1 MDLDFIAGLI
11 DSDGSLLLSLE
22 RSKKSKTGYRRKL
35 ILDITNKD
43 KTVLL
48 LIKETLGF
56 GMVVS
61 VSNTLYAYRTNTYK
75 NAEKIIS
82 LFENRVYGSAKVEM
96 PLWKNAWI
104 LVKTKEIDSLQS
116 FTYFVHLM
124 YGINEKGRL
133 RKHPIDYWL
142 KVFKGQYLPNYVE
155 KIKDQYKNISLR
167 NITGAYISGYCQ
179 GDGSFNLS
187 NKKRFIATFTL
198 TDAYKPILVLIQN
211 FLIPKKKNNNCIFEI
226 DPKTSENNKMCFRF
240 QITRF
245 NLCRVYII
253 YHFDKFP
260 VYGIQLKR
268 YTLWRQAVLLQDK
281 KSQYSLYSLSE
292 YKNQIS
298 EICTKLKN
306 LKEK

>member
-1 MDLDFIAGLI
+1 MNLDFIAGLI

-22 RSKKSKTGYRRKL
+22 RSKQSKTGYRRKL

-56 GMVVS
+56 GMIVS
-61 VSNTLYAYRTNTYK
+61 VKDTLYAYRTNSYK
-75 NAEKIIS
+75 DAEKIIS
-82 LFENRVYGSAKVEM
+82 LFENRVHGSAKVEM
-96 PLWKNAWI
+96 GLWKEALL
-104 LVKTKEIDSLQS
+104 LVISKEMDSLQS
-116 FTYFVHLM
+116 FTCFVHLM
-124 YGINEKGRL
+124 YGINQKGKL
-133 RKHPIDYWL
+133 RKYSIDYWL
-142 KVFKGQYLPNYVE
+142 TIFKGQYMPNYVE
-155 KIKDQYKNISLR
+155 KIKDQYKNLSLK

-187 NKKRFIATFTL
+187 NKKRFIANFTL

-211 FLIPKKKNNNCIFEI
+211 YLIPKKNCIFEI
-226 DPKTSENNKMCFRF
+226 DPKTSENNKMCYRF

-253 YHFDKFP
+253 PHFDKFP
-260 VYGIQLKR
+260 LYGIQLKR
-268 YTLWRQAVLLQDK
+268 YMLWRQAVLLQNK
-281 KSQYSLYSLSE
+281 KSTFYLLE
-292 YKNQIS
+292 YKNQIA
-298 EICTKLKN
+298 EICTQLKN

>member
-1 MDLDFIAGLI
+1 MNLDFIAGLI

-22 RSKKSKTGYRRKL
+22 RSKLSKTGYRRKL

-43 KTVLL
+43 KTILL

-61 VSNTLYAYRTNTYK
+61 VSDTLYAFRTNTYK
-75 NAEKIIS
+75 DAEKIIS

-96 PLWKNAWI
+96 PLWKNALL
-104 LVKTKEIDSLQS
+104 LVKTKEINSLQS
-116 FTYFVHLM
+116 FTCFVHLM

-133 RKHPIDYWL
+133 RKYSIDYWL
-142 KVFKGQYLPNYVE
+142 KVFKGQYLPDYVE
-155 KIKDQYKNISLR
+155 KIKDQYKNIPLR

-187 NKKRFIATFTL
+187 NKKRFIANFTL

-211 FLIPKKKNNNCIFEI
+211 FLIPKNNCIFEI
-226 DPKTSENNKMCFRF
+226 DPKTSENNKMCYRF

-253 YHFDKFP
+253 SHFDKFP

-268 YTLWRQAVLLQDK
+268 YTLWRQAVLLQEK
-281 KSQYSLYSLSE
+281 KSMYSLSE

-306 LKEK
+306 LKET